1 VLRLSGLTRG
11 FDLVQ
16 QKIVNSLEILF
27 LSLVVGATIRAMPSE
42 IAERAGARSTEPA
55 SLAEVLSAAD
65 RAAGAKTLHGPDPS
79 IHMLGLPQSHPQL
92 GRWVA
97 LAILAGAIVAF
108 TLIGI
113 LTR

>member
-1 VLRLSGLTRG
+1 VLRLSRLARG
-11 FDLVQ
+11 CDLVRQ
-16 QKIVNSLEILF
+16 EIVNSLEILF
-27 LSLVVGATIRAMPSE
+27 LSPIVGATIRAMPSE

-65 RAAGAKTLHGPDPS
+65 RAAGAKILHGPDPS
-79 IHMLGLPQSHPQL
+79 IHMLGLPQTHPQL

-97 LAILAGAIVAF
+97 LAILGGAIVAF

>member
-1 VLRLSGLTRG
+1 
-11 FDLVQ
+11 
-16 QKIVNSLEILF
+16 
-27 LSLVVGATIRAMPSE
+27 MPSE
-42 IAERAGARSTEPA
+42 IVERAGARSTEPA

-65 RAAGAKTLHGPDPS
+65 RASGAKILHGPDPS
-79 IHMLGLPQSHPQL
+79 IHLLGLPQSHPQL

-97 LAILAGAIVAF
+97 LAILSGAIVAF